1 MRNNTKLIKNLH
13 LGISSFIIII
23 MGLIYGINP
32 SKILPL
38 FFDVKVE
45 SIDLNNIF
53 RAIMGL
59 YLGMAIYWIIGIIK
73 PNQWRNATLVNM
85 IFMGGLAFGR
95 IISLVID
102 GISIPYSKGLVL
114 ELFFMSWGIYNLNN
128 EKRKTKEKPV
138 TNIV

>member
-1 MRNNTKLIKNLH
+1 MQNNTKLIKNLH
-13 LGISSFIIII
+13 LGMSSFTIII
-23 MGLIYGINP
+23 MSLIYGISP

-38 FFDVKVE
+38 FFDIKVE
-45 SIDLNNIF
+45 SIDLNNVF

-59 YLGMAIYWIIGIIK
+59 YFGMAIYWIIGIIK
-73 PNQWRNATLVNM
+73 SSQWRSATLINI

-114 ELFFMSWGIYNLNN
+114 ELIFMSWGICNLNN
-128 EKRKTKEKPV
+128 EMKKIEKK
-138 TNIV
+138 

>member
-23 MGLIYGINP
+23 MGLIYGISP

-59 YLGMAIYWIIGIIK
+59 YFAMAIYWIIGIIK
-73 PNQWRNATLVNM
+73 PNQWRSATLVNI

-114 ELFFMSWGIYNLNN
+114 ELIFMSWGIYNLNN
-128 EKRKTKEKPV
+128 EMKKTEKKMKH
-138 TNIV
+138 

>member
-1 MRNNTKLIKNLH
+1 MQNNTKLIKNLH

-23 MGLIYGINP
+23 MGLIYGISP

-59 YLGMAIYWIIGIIK
+59 YFAMAIYWIIGIIK
-73 PNQWRNATLVNM
+73 PNQWRSATLVNI

-114 ELFFMSWGIYNLNN
+114 ELIFMSWGIYNLNN
-128 EKRKTKEKPV
+128 EMKKTEKKMKH
-138 TNIV
+138 